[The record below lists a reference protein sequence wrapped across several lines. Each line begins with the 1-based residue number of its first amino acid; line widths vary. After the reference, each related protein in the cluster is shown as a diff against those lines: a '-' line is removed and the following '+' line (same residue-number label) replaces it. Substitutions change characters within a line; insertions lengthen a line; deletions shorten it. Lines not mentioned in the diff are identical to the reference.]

1 MRCKQEFSFLREG
14 VMDRRAIIDLNIKY
28 YRGLLQ
34 TEVDTSKRRMIAQ
47 LLADEEARLG
57 KLAAIT
63 LAET

>member
-1 MRCKQEFSFLREG
+1 
-14 VMDRRAIIDLNIKY
+14 MDRRAIIDLNIKY